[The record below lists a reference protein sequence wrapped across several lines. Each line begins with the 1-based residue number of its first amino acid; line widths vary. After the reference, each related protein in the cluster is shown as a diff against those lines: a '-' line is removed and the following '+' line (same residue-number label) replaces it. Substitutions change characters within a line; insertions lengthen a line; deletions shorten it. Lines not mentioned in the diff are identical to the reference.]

1 MIVPDDIVYNVAN
14 QIVIAYDELLAKFNE
29 ITSTA
34 KNLFE
39 TKQYQILFSR
49 QQERYKLYS
58 IAVKETL
65 RYVDEQMQEAKFD
78 IENWKKIKKIHSD
91 IIKSRPYKLNSETY
105 YNSITRKIFF
115 DKSFNFEI
123 EYFDKDDYKP
133 VEKASEEVFDT
144 IQVNSLSPLSIK
156 MILAYFKFNVP
167 YENIHNDAQNIF
179 EELAPNFIYQK
190 SNLYLD
196 KIEILKYVF
205 YRNRGAFIVGRFV
218 HRKWKMPFVIPL
230 LNEENGIYADSVIH
244 TQADI
249 SVIFS
254 FTRASFM
261 VNTPYPAQLIDY
273 LKKLLPYKGVG
284 ELYDSLGYYRH
295 GKTILYRDFMNYTM
309 NEDHNDKF
317 IIAPGIKGM
326 VMCVFT
332 LKYYNFVFKIIKDK
346 FEPPKNIT
354 RQQVIKKYEEVEFC
368 DRVGRM
374 AYAHLFEHL
383 EFPRKLFSFELI
395 QDFTEHCKE
404 TVEFKGDKVIIKHV
418 YLERKM
424 TPLNIYLNEANNIDK
439 YKAILDYGYCIKELA
454 AANIFPGDLLLKNF
468 GVTRHGRVIFYD
480 YDEIQKITELRF
492 RKLPQATDHDERFGE
507 IDVSADIND
516 IFPEEFRA
524 FMAPEGTIGNIFLAE
539 HDELFSAKYWRSIQ
553 NKINNNVYV
562 RFFAYDKFKR
572 FRKDKKEDEDL

>member
-1 MIVPDDIVYNVAN
+1 MNTTEDTIYNVAN
-14 QIVIAYDELLAKFNE
+14 QIANTYDELLAKFNE
-29 ITSTA
+29 ITSSA
-34 KNLFE
+34 KQLFE
-39 TKQYQILFSR
+39 TKDYQTLFHK
-49 QQERYKLYS
+49 QQERYMLYS
-58 IAVKETL
+58 AAVKSCIKL
-65 RYVDEQMQEAKFD
+65 VDDCFESGKYNID
-78 IENWKKIKKIHSD
+78 TWKKIKKVYSE
-91 IIKSRPYKLNSETY
+91 IIINKPYKLNSETF
-105 YNSITRKIFF
+105 YNSITRKIFH
-115 DKSFNFEI
+115 DKSFNFDI
-123 EYFDKDDYKP
+123 EFFDREDYKP
-133 VEKASEEVFDT
+133 VEKAHEEVYDT
-144 IQVNSLSPLSIK
+144 IQANSLSVLAIK
-156 MILAYFKFNVP
+156 QLLKYFKFDVP
-167 YENIHNDAQNIF
+167 FENLDNDAHHIF

-190 SNLYLD
+190 SNLYLER
-196 KIEILKYVF
+196 IEVLKYVF

-284 ELYDSLGYYRH
+284 ELYDSIGYYRH

-354 RQQVIKKYEEVEFC
+354 RQQVIKKYEEVEFN

-374 AYAHLFEHL
+374 AFAHLFEHL

-395 QDFTEHCKE
+395 QDFAEHCKE

-424 TPLNIYLNEANNIDK
+424 TPLNIYLNEANHIDK

-480 YDEIQKITELRF
+480 YDEIQKVTELRF
-492 RKLPQATDHDERFGE
+492 RRIPQASEHDERFGE

-516 IFPEEFRA
+516 VFPEEFKS
-524 FMAPEGTIGNIFLAE
+524 FMAPDGPMGDIFLAE
-539 HDELFSAKYWRSIQ
+539 HDELFDAKYWRSIQ
-553 NKINNNVYV
+553 KKINNKVYV

-572 FRKDKKEDEDL
+572 FRKDKKQDEDL

>member
-1 MIVPDDIVYNVAN
+1 MNISDTTIYN
-14 QIVIAYDELLAKFNE
+14 IAENIATTYDNLLAKFNE

-34 KNLFE
+34 KELFE
-39 TKQYQILFSR
+39 TKQYQLLFSK

-58 IAVKETL
+58 LAVKSCL
-65 RYVDEQMQEAKFD
+65 QYVE
-78 IENWKKIKKIHSD
+78 ENLLENRFNTEIWSKIKINHTQ
-91 IIKSRPYKLNSETY
+91 IIKDRAYKLNSETF
-105 YNSITRKIFF
+105 YNSITRKIFY
-115 DKSFNFEI
+115 DKSFNFDI
-123 EYFDKDDYKP
+123 EYFDKEDYKP
-133 VEKASEEVFDT
+133 VEKAKEDVFDT
-144 IQVNSLSPLSIK
+144 IFVNSLSPLAIK
-156 MILAYFKFNVP
+156 LILQNFKFEVP
-167 YENIHNDAQNIF
+167 FENLDNDAYNIF
-179 EELAPNFIYQK
+179 EELAPTFIYQK

-196 KIEILKYVF
+196 KIEILKYIF

-230 LNEENGIYADSVIH
+230 LNEERGVYADSIIH
-244 TQADI
+244 NQSDI

-284 ELYDSLGYYRH
+284 ELYDSIGYYRH
-295 GKTILYRDFMNYTM
+295 GKTILYRDFMNYVM

-317 IIAPGIKGM
+317 IVAPGIKGM

-354 RQQVIKKYEEVEFC
+354 RQQVIKKYEEVEFS

-374 AYAHLFEHL
+374 AYAHLFENL

-395 QDFTEHCKE
+395 QEFTEHCKE

-424 TPLNIYLNEANNIDK
+424 TPLNIYLNEANHIDK

-492 RKLPQATDHDERFGE
+492 RKIPQATEYDERFGE

-516 IFPEEFRA
+516 IFPEEFKA
-524 FMAPEGTIGNIFLAE
+524 FMAPDGPIGDIFLAE
-539 HDELFSAKYWRSIQ
+539 HDELFDAKYWRSIQ
-553 NKINNNVYV
+553 KKINNGIYV

-572 FRKDKKEDEDL
+572 FRKDKNVDEDL